1 MRARPRPCSGRG
13 TAMRPGQRRVS
24 ARLSTR
30 SMLLC
35 PLPRRRSTSAPFAAS
50 RGRFATTVRR
60 VPRGSGEPRVRCRGS
75 DRPGRRNVSAY
86 LSECGRYR
94 YSLTRDVAPL
104 TGEGTCTF
112 VMLNPSSADAEKAER
127 VAEVMGWPIR
137 PRICLGLTKDGAP
150 RHPLYV
156 RADARLVGFRV
167 SA

>member
-1 MRARPRPCSGRG
+1 
-13 TAMRPGQRRVS
+13 
-24 ARLSTR
+24 
-30 SMLLC
+30 
-35 PLPRRRSTSAPFAAS
+35 
-50 RGRFATTVRR
+50 
-60 VPRGSGEPRVRCRGS
+60 
-75 DRPGRRNVSAY
+75 VSAY

-112 VMLNPSSADAEKAER
+112 VMLNPSSADAEKDDPTVRRCIRFARDWGYARLTVVNLYAFRATDPRALKTATDPVGPENDHVLSVVFGASDRIVAAWGCHAAPER